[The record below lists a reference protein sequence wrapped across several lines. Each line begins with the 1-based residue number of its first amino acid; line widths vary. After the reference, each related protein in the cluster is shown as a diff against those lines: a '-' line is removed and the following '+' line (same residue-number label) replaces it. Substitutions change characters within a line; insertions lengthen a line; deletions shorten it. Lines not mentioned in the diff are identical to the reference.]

1 MKRKFNL
8 QLFAAG
14 ENQNQFIRTYNQ
26 QLLMILQS
34 VFAVKSYWSD
44 FFTNLQTLDGIAH
57 KDVAFTIKTDDVA
70 AAISVGS
77 LEEGGTA
84 AYDTGAN
91 VAFGTGTGSTS
102 RFGQRTEVK
111 YTDQDVPYTWDW
123 VYHEGIDKHTVNEDF
138 DAANAREMEK
148 IAGGITGKFNAQ
160 QGKYLSDN
168 AGKTVAVNLASA
180 DSITS
185 AQAIAIFN
193 EMDAYLTNQEVDE
206 TLTKVAAVTPALYNA
221 ITDNSL
227 STTAKGSSVNID
239 RNEVTMF
246 KGFVIRKLPD
256 NAFQSADAV
265 DAVTGVYTV
274 KIGGTVA
281 NGDKITVAGTQ
292 VTLDATSGASASA
305 AASAVETALGSNANY
320 TVSASGDTL
329 TFTEKTGKEGTGAPA
344 ATITS
349 TAGTVTVTTT
359 TAGAAAQNP
368 AKEICIAGVAQMGVP
383 FTGIETARA
392 FEAHDFDGTTLQGAG
407 KAGQFISKDNQ
418 KALVKVKAS
427 ITGA

>member
-1 MKRKFNL
+1 MKNKKIAKFNL

-14 ENQNQFIRTYNQ
+14 ENQNQQIRTYNK

-44 FFTNLQTLDGIAH
+44 FFTGLQALDGIAH
-57 KDVAFTIKTDDVA
+57 RDVAFTIKTDDVA
-70 AAISVGS
+70 AAITVGS
-77 LEEGGTA
+77 LEQGGTA
-84 AYDTGAN
+84 AYNTGAN

-102 RFGQRTEVK
+102 RFGNRTEVK

-148 IAGGITGKFNAQ
+148 IAGGITGMFNAK
-160 QGKYLSDN
+160 QGKYLSDS
-168 AGKTVAVNLASA
+168 AGKTVEVNLASA
-180 DSITS
+180 DTITS
-185 AQAIAIFN
+185 EQAIAIFN
-193 EMDAYLTNQEVDE
+193 AMDAYLTNQEVDE
-206 TLTKVAAVTPALYNA
+206 TLTRVAAVTPALYNA
-221 ITDNSL
+221 ITDNNL
-227 STTAKGSSVNID
+227 ATTAKGSSVNID

-256 NAFQSADAV
+256 NAFQSTEAS
-265 DAVTGVYTV
+265 GS
-274 KIGGTVA
+274 
-281 NGDKITVAGTQ
+281 GD
-292 VTLDATSGASASA
+292 
-305 AASAVETALGSNANY
+305 SAVPAT
-320 TVSASGDTL
+320 
-329 TFTEKTGKEGTGAPA
+329 KE
-344 ATITS
+344 
-349 TAGTVTVTTT
+349 V
-359 TAGAAAQNP
+359 
-368 AKEICIAGVAQMGVP
+368 CIAGVAQIGVP

-418 KALVKVKAS
+418 KALVKVKAT

>member
-1 MKRKFNL
+1 MIEVKRKFNL

-168 AGKTVAVNLASA
+168 AGKTVAINLASA
-180 DSITS
+180 DTITS

-206 TLTKVAAVTPALYNA
+206 TLTRVAAVTPALYNA

-246 KGFVIRKLPD
+246 KGFVIRKLPES
-256 NAFQSADAV
+256 AFQSTEAV
-265 DAVTGVYTV
+265 
-274 KIGGTVA
+274 
-281 NGDKITVAGTQ
+281 
-292 VTLDATSGASASA
+292 
-305 AASAVETALGSNANY
+305 AASGTEGQEGYVA
-320 TVSASGDTL
+320 AS
-329 TFTEKTGKEGTGAPA
+329 PA
-344 ATITS
+344 T
-349 TAGTVTVTTT
+349 
-359 TAGAAAQNP
+359 Q
-368 AKEICIAGVAQMGVP
+368 EICIAGVAQMGVP

>member
-1 MKRKFNL
+1 MIYVKRQFNL
-8 QLFAAG
+8 QLFATG
-14 ENQNQFIRTYNQ
+14 ENQNQQIRTYNK

-44 FFTNLQTLDGIAH
+44 FFTALQTLDGISH

-70 AAISVGS
+70 AAITVGS
-77 LEEGGTA
+77 LEQGGTA
-84 AYDTGAN
+84 AYNTGAN

-102 RFGQRTEVK
+102 RFGNRTEVK
-111 YTDQDVPYTWDW
+111 YIDQDVPYTWDW

-138 DAANAREMEK
+138 DAAHAREMEK

-160 QGKYLSDN
+160 QGAYLSNN

-180 DSITS
+180 DAITS

-193 EMDAYLTNQEVDE
+193 EMDAYMTNQEVDE
-206 TLTKVAAVTPALYNA
+206 TLTRVAAVCPALYNA
-221 ITDNSL
+221 ITDNNL

-256 NAFQSADAV
+256 KAFKATEAS
-265 DAVTGVYTV
+265 GS
-274 KIGGTVA
+274 
-281 NGDKITVAGTQ
+281 GD
-292 VTLDATSGASASA
+292 
-305 AASAVETALGSNANY
+305 SAV
-320 TVSASGDTL
+320 
-329 TFTEKTGKEGTGAPA
+329 A
-344 ATITS
+344 AT
-349 TAGTVTVTTT
+349 
-359 TAGAAAQNP
+359 Q
-368 AKEICIAGVAQMGVP
+368 EICIAGVAQMGVP

-418 KALVKVKAS
+418 KALVKVKAT

>member
-8 QLFAAG
+8 QLFATG
-14 ENQNQFIRTYNQ
+14 ENQNQQIRTYNK

-44 FFTNLQTLDGIAH
+44 FFTALQTLDGIAH

-70 AAISVGS
+70 AAITVGS

-91 VAFGTGTGSTS
+91 VAFGTGTGSTN
-102 RFGQRTEVK
+102 RFGNRTEVK
-111 YTDQDVPYTWDW
+111 YTDQDVPYDWDW

-138 DAANAREMEK
+138 DAAHARELEK

-180 DSITS
+180 DTITS

-193 EMDAYLTNQEVDE
+193 EMDAYMTNQEVDE
-206 TLTKVAAVTPALYNA
+206 TLTRVAAVCPALYNA
-221 ITDNSL
+221 ITDNNL
-227 STTAKGSSVNID
+227 STTAKGSTVNID

-246 KGFVIRKLPD
+246 KGYVIRKLPD
-256 NAFQSADAV
+256 KAFQSTAAV
-265 DAVTGVYTV
+265 AATYQATTD
-274 KIGGTVA
+274 VA
-281 NGDKITVAGTQ
+281 
-292 VTLDATSGASASA
+292 L
-305 AASAVETALGSNANY
+305 
-320 TVSASGDTL
+320 ASGKEY
-329 TFTEKTGKEGTGAPA
+329 FTRSGSGTTQSPYVFTKVASPDVSDIATYYEVKTAAVA
-344 ATITS
+344 ATQE
-349 TAGTVTVTTT
+349 V
-359 TAGAAAQNP
+359 
-368 AKEICIAGVAQMGVP
+368 CIAGVAQMGVP

-418 KALVKVKAS
+418 KALVKVKAT